1 VTTHEPLIAL
11 VGPTASGKTEA
22 SIPVAEALGA
32 EIVCVDSMLVYREM
46 EIGTAKPTEEQRQ
59 RVPHHLVD
67 LVDPVEPFSV
77 ARFQHLAREAM
88 ADIQSRGTRAL
99 LVGSGGLYYRAVVDG
114 LEFPGTVVA
123 TRALLQAEAALLGA
137 EALYRRLESFD
148 PEAARKIESTNSR
161 RTVRAL
167 EVAAITGRPFS
178 AFARVWDTYP
188 KSAIRAAGIDLPRA
202 VLHRRIEQ
210 RVLAMMPRLLE
221 ETGRLMERG
230 FGSFLT
236 SCQAIGYAEAAACLE
251 GMIGQGEAVAAT
263 TRRTKALARRQMA
276 WLRRDPRIRWFTAGE
291 EGALEVVEEI
301 GAYLRGDQTE
311 TAVRT
316 VATSEV

>member
-1 VTTHEPLIAL
+1 
-11 VGPTASGKTEA
+11 
-22 SIPVAEALGA
+22 
-32 EIVCVDSMLVYREM
+32 MLVYRGM
-46 EIGTAKPTEEQRQ
+46 DIGTAKPTEEQRQ

-77 ARFQHLAREAM
+77 ARFQHVAREAM

-114 LEFPGTVVA
+114 LEFPGTVAA

-178 AFARVWDTYP
+178 TFARDWDTYP
-188 KSAIRAAGIDLPRA
+188 KGAVRAAGIDLPRA
-202 VLHRRIEQ
+202 VLHRRIEL
-210 RVLAMMPRLLE
+210 RVLTMMPRLLE
-221 ETGRLMERG
+221 ETRQLMKRG

-276 WLRRDPRIRWFTAGE
+276 WLRRDPRIQWFGAGE
-291 EGALEVVEEI
+291 EGALEVMEEI
-301 GAYLRGDQTE
+301 EAYLRGDQTG
-311 TAVRT
+311 TAVQT
-316 VATSEV
+316 VATSDV

>member
-1 VTTHEPLIAL
+1 MIARGMLLAL

-22 SIPVAEALGA
+22 SLRVAEALGA
-32 EIVCVDSMLVYREM
+32 EIVCVDSMLVYRGM
-46 EIGTAKPTEEQRQ
+46 DIGTAKPTEEQRQ

-77 ARFQHLAREAM
+77 ARFQHVAREAM

-114 LEFPGTVVA
+114 LEFPGTVAA

-148 PEAARKIESTNSR
+148 PEAARRIESTNSR

-178 AFARVWDTYP
+178 TFARDWDTYP
-188 KSAIRAAGIDLPRA
+188 NGAVRAAGIDLPRA
-202 VLHRRIEQ
+202 VLHRRIEL
-210 RVLAMMPRLLE
+210 RVLTMMPRLLE
-221 ETGRLMERG
+221 ETRQLMKRG

-251 GMIGQGEAVAAT
+251 GIIGQGEAVAAT

-276 WLRRDPRIRWFTAGE
+276 WLRRDPRTQWFGAGE
-291 EGALEVVEEI
+291 EGALEVMEEI
-301 GAYLRGDQTE
+301 EAYLRGDQTG
-311 TAVRT
+311 TAVQT
-316 VATSEV
+316 VATSDV